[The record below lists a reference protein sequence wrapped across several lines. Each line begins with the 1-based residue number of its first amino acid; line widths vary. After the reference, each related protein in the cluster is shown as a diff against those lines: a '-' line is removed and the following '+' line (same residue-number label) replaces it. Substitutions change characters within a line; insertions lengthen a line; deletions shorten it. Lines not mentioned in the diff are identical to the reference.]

1 LSKPKGRY
9 PKQKGVAAD
18 PSCFINR
25 ELSWVAFNE
34 RVLHQAL
41 DRSWPLLERVKFLSI
56 FYNNLD
62 EFFMIRVSGLLR
74 QLREGFVDLPPDRM
88 TPTEQLIALR
98 ERIALSLERAQR
110 CFQQDLLPELQREG
124 ITLVTPDSMSDKHRG
139 YLRRFFE
146 LEVFPILTPLAFDAG
161 HPFPHISNLSLNLA
175 IILKD
180 QKKGER
186 FARLKVPDT
195 FPRLIPV
202 PADRDKILRKMGI
215 PGDGRCFM
223 WFEDLIRMNL
233 DSLFPG
239 YRVED
244 SYLFRITRDADIEIE
259 EDEAD
264 DLLESIQEEV
274 DRREF
279 GSVVRLEV
287 EDRTPKR
294 IRNILA
300 ENLEISPH
308 QVYAMSPPLG
318 LSCLSELCRVR
329 RPDLKDRPFQP
340 FVPKDLSQGTD
351 IFRTVRSRDVLLFHP
366 YDSFSP
372 LVEFLRQASQD
383 PSVLAIKQTLY
394 RVGPKS
400 PIVEAL
406 LEARQQDKQVS
417 VLVELKARFDEE
429 NNIEW
434 AKRLESAG
442 VHVVYGV
449 PGLKTHAKICL
460 VVRREK
466 GGIVRYVHM
475 GTGNYNA
482 ATASI
487 YSDLGLITCDP
498 EIGADASE
506 FFNLLTGY
514 SKQDSF
520 RKLIA
525 APAAMRRRI
534 MEMIA
539 REVENHRRGLGGAMI
554 IKVNALVDREC
565 IEALY
570 AASAQGVPVF
580 LIVRGICCLKPRLE
594 GLSRRIWVTSIVGR
608 FLEHS
613 RVFAFYNGGNPEIY
627 LGSADLMPRNL
638 DRRVEIMFPL
648 EDRKLKEAV
657 IRYLLLPQMLD
668 DRRSFRLNPD
678 GTYTP
683 PSGGFD
689 SQEWLMSVRGAWH

>member
-1 LSKPKGRY
+1 MSKPKGRY

-146 LEVFPILTPLAFDAG
+146 LEAFPILTPLAFDAG

-580 LIVRGICCLKPRLE
+580 LIVRGICCLKPSLE